1 MGIFDIFKPITKT
14 DKKSEKPKPKAKEE
28 EKEKDP
34 NELTNPGKP
43 TADTINLVSIAAIYP
58 PYLLT
63 KEGGYV
69 LMLEIPE
76 MDMDVTGA
84 TEAALYQGFE
94 TALGALPPGTSFQ
107 MTIFEEPV
115 DPSVDLEYF
124 YNNYK
129 KHKDSIEYKDP
140 DSNEYRQGEA
150 LSISSLSMLTNVAK
164 WYDNMLPI
172 RRRTVITLYYLPGAV
187 NVARNIAKGQYAEAD
202 LEQTKKEFDKVNE
215 IMAERLDIIQH
226 AFSGGGIPLTV
237 LSPEEA
243 CRVVWRTMHPISP
256 SDPDVTAA
264 DIAVNLAQGQKP
276 FKKEAPEASEFTT
289 DLTGEQI
296 AGMVGPDYVIER
308 PDMLEIDNVL
318 MRGYVVYDF
327 RANRPTYLYRL
338 ASLSGGW
345 VGTLFIDVMDPAV
358 AADKLS
364 QRETQLTAQEIVKE
378 RQGVLMD
385 FSVHQEVGAVQESR
399 MLLET
404 QGQAPINICFFLFRT
419 ALTKK
424 VLDDRCREMETLFK
438 TIGVA
443 AFEAKYTQTQLWR
456 SYVPLGIMWAEQK
469 RRNMD
474 APSLSSFYWPQRW
487 RYNEDGGVYVGID
500 NTTSLPLFLDP
511 FGERGNKTPT
521 FLAIGRPG
529 AGKTVWLRTMMT
541 SSMIN
546 GGRVMAVDIEGEM
559 KEYCDYYGGRYIEVG
574 TKKGELIN
582 VLDIPLD
589 ADDPLAVGTEQLVSF
604 CEAVRGAPIPQG
616 PEWNALAE
624 AYKSTLIDRGWLEET
639 GPNEYTISE
648 ESWTKED
655 APRLG
660 DVAQLLERST
670 DPTANSLHQML
681 LPYVSGVYSNYFNKA
696 TTFNIRDERL
706 VIFGLKNVN
715 AHSSSNQLR
724 VYLWQILGLMWSE
737 VLNRFNADKKT
748 ANNVML
754 DEVWAL
760 LKSPNGAQ
768 AIENMARRFRKRRAG
783 LWLATQ
789 EVGEFLDSPDA
800 KKILS
805 IVGNTFL
812 MDQRPMEARLLQQIL
827 SLPDNITS
835 LLVSQGTGRGM
846 MITPDRTMSISVV
859 IPPEWHSY

>member
-1 MGIFDIFKPITKT
+1 MGLLDFFKPSKQKQEKE
-14 DKKSEKPKPKAKEE
+14 KKQVQ
-28 EKEKDP
+28 EKDP
-34 NELTNPGKP
+34 NELSNPGKP
-43 TADTINLVSIAAIYP
+43 TADTMHLVSVAAIEP

-84 TEAALYQGFE
+84 TESALYAGFE
-94 TALGALPPGTSFQ
+94 TALASLPPGTSFQ
-107 MTIFEEPV
+107 MTMFEEPM
-115 DPSVDLEYF
+115 DPSPDLEYF

-129 KHKDSIEYKDP
+129 KHKDSIEYLDP
-140 DSNEYRQGEA
+140 RSNEYRQGDA
-150 LSISSLSMLTNVAK
+150 LAISSLTMLTNVAG
-164 WYDNMLPI
+164 WYDRMLPI
-172 RRRTVITLYYLPGAV
+172 RRRTVLTLYYLPGAM
-187 NVARNIAKGQYAEAD
+187 NVARNIAKGQYAQANLDEVR
-202 LEQTKKEFDKVNE
+202 KEKDKVNE
-215 IMAERLDIIQH
+215 IMAERLEVIQH
-226 AFSGGGIPLTV
+226 AFATGGIPLVV
-237 LSPEEA
+237 LTPQEA

-256 SDPDVTAA
+256 SDPDVKASEM
-264 DIAVNLAQGQKP
+264 AVNLAQGEKP
-276 FKKEAPEASEFTT
+276 FKKEAPAPEEFTP
-289 DLTGEQI
+289 DLTPEQL
-296 AGMVGPDYVIER
+296 AGMIGPNYVIER
-308 PDMLEIDNVL
+308 PDCLEIDNVL
-318 MRGYVVYDF
+318 ARGYVVYDF
-327 RANRPTYLYRL
+327 RPNRPTYLYRL
-338 ASLSGGW
+338 DSLSGGW

-364 QRETQLTAQEIVKE
+364 QRETQLTAQEMVKD

-385 FSVHQEVGAVQESR
+385 FGVHQEVNAVQESR
-399 MLLET
+399 MMLET

-424 VLDDRCREMETLFK
+424 VLEDRCREMETLFK

-443 AFEAKYTQTQLWR
+443 AFEAKYTQAQIWR
-456 SYVPLGIMWAEQK
+456 SYIPLGLMWAEQK

-474 APSLSSFYWPQRW
+474 APSLSSFFWPQRW
-487 RYNEDGGVYVGID
+487 RYNEEGGVYVGID
-500 NTTSLPLFLDP
+500 NSTSLPLFLDP

-541 SSMIN
+541 SAMLR
-546 GGRVMAVDIEGEM
+546 GDRVMAVDIEGEM

-616 PEWNALAE
+616 AEWNALAD

-639 GPNEYTISE
+639 GPGEYSIAGD
-648 ESWTKED
+648 SWSKED

-670 DPTANSLHQML
+670 DPVANSLHQML
-681 LPYVSGVYSNYFNKA
+681 LPYVNGVYANYFNRA
-696 TTFNIRDERL
+696 TTFNIRDEKL

-737 VLNRFNADKKT
+737 VLWRFAEDKKT

-800 KKILS
+800 RKILS

-812 MDQRPMEARLLQQIL
+812 MDQRPAEAQLLQNIL
-827 SLPDNITS
+827 SIPGDIARN
-835 LLVSQGTGRGM
+835 LVSQGTGRGM
-846 MITPDRTMSISVV
+846 MITPDRIMSISVV